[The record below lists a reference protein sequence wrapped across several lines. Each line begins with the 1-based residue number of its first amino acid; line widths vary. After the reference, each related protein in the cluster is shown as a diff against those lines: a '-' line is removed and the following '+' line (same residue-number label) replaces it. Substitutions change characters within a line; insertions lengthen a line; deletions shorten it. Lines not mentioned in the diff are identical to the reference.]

1 MISDTLKSMIDAL
14 DSTGLIETKHEVDK
28 RINEMKLDKIK
39 ELANEMKE
47 WGISSTDLNGH
58 AKESK
63 THGKLP
69 MKYVNPDDANQ
80 KWSGKGKPPNWFRE
94 CLAKGMT
101 RTDLEI
107 V

>member
-14 DSTGLIETKHEVDK
+14 DATGLMETKHEIDK
-28 RINEMKLDKIK
+28 RIDEMKSDKIR

-58 AKESK
+58 AKDAK
-63 THGKLP
+63 VHGKLP

-80 KWSGKGKPPNWFRE
+80 KWSGKGKPPNWFKA
-94 CLAKGMT
+94 CLAKGLS

-107 V
+107 A